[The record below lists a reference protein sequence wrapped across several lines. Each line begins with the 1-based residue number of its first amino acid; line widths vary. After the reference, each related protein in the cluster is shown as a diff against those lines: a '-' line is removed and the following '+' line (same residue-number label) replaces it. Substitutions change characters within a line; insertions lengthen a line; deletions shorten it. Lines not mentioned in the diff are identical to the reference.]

1 LEIRP
6 SVATYQP
13 REGRRH
19 NVVDQNRSIPSSNG
33 GHANTCHSVLSS
45 EMNDGERG
53 VTYSV
58 VKRSGKVVYSS
69 NQQPRRLDKL
79 AAIEASSMLPQNQPR
94 CQFCFKYPMS
104 DRVKDEHEKKWHP
117 AGRTPRCDWENSGCD
132 KRIQNSN
139 HRFNHLRLEHE
150 MQPFPRFK
158 LTPLWRSSR
167 ISGGVL
173 QLCTICGDDFLDL
186 SHHTKCS
193 PCGSDYYCPVCNLRF
208 NDSRKSDDYTKRHD
222 VHREMTH
229 CPEKDCNKPF
239 ATRQGLDEHI

>member
-33 GHANTCHSVLSS
+33 GHANTFHSVLSS

-58 VKRSGKVVYSS
+58 VKRSGEVVYSS
-69 NQQPRRLDKL
+69 NQQPRRLDNL
-79 AAIEASSMLPQNQPR
+79 AAIEAARMLAQNQPR
-94 CQFCFKYPMS
+94 CRFYFKYLMS
-104 DRVKDEHEKKWHP
+104 DRVKDEYEKKWHP

-139 HRFNHLRLEHE
+139 HRFNLSMQCNHLRASSSPHRGGRLE
-150 MQPFPRFK
+150 
-158 LTPLWRSSR
+158 SR
-167 ISGGVL
+167 GACISVAQYAGMIIL
-173 QLCTICGDDFLDL
+173 I
-186 SHHTKCS
+186 
-193 PCGSDYYCPVCNLRF
+193 
-208 NDSRKSDDYTKRHD
+208 
-222 VHREMTH
+222 
-229 CPEKDCNKPF
+229 
-239 ATRQGLDEHI
+239 